1 MITTRTLLSNVE
13 YGVPSGNYD
22 GSSLDFTGN
31 AVQGPGYYLGHSGQ
45 QTITM
50 RLTGF
55 TGQITVQATLDTDPD
70 QANWFS
76 VYEIGNDGSSGDSST
91 ITAHFSVDRIGQ
103 FVWQRARVEFF
114 SDGSITDILIA
125 YP

>member
-1 MITTRTLLSNVE
+1 MITTKTLLSNIE

-22 GSSLDFTGN
+22 GSSLDFTGD

-45 QTITM
+45 QTITL

-55 TGQITVQATLDTDPD
+55 TGQITIQATLDTDPD
-70 QANWFS
+70 LANWFS
-76 VYEIGNDGSSGDSST
+76 VYEIGNDGSTGDSST
-91 ITAHFSVDRIGQ
+91 ITTHFDVSRIGK
-103 FVWQRARVEFF
+103 FTWLRSRVEFF
-114 SDGSITDILIA
+114 SDGVIDSISVD